1 MMPALNSPMMA
12 LPPVTQAPHSA
23 AKAYSEQTPI
33 TFKSLLDS
41 ASTPEVDPAD
51 TLQVKANADAE
62 ASFLSPE
69 LLQELSP
76 EKTPDHTGSTNAPL
90 AALLSLL
97 PLPNGTLALFAV
109 DPLDEYPVHNG
120 SESEPFADPAINPVL
135 TLPLLSDPK
144 SELHISFETNLQ
156 TEAADDSEA
165 AIQIALNPK
174 AIFSSADF
182 TSVAGTLA
190 ASASVSGVQQS
201 PAIFT
206 SIFAINS
213 EQVFTV
219 RQLDLARDHLWL
231 DRLAS
236 DIVSAR
242 EFNDKVSFRLL
253 PPRLGQLDV
262 EILKSEAGLSVNMT
276 ATNEEAGKIVAAAQP
291 RLIDE
296 LRSQG
301 MRVHSAEIA
310 YRDMPQHDG
319 RQSNPRTHKTAEI
332 ATPPNTETADAQAAE
347 VAGRFA

>member
-1 MMPALNSPMMA
+1 MMPVLNSPMMA
-12 LPPVTQAPHSA
+12 LLPVTQAPHSA
-23 AKAYSEQTPI
+23 AKAYTEQTPV

-51 TLQVKANADAE
+51 NFQIQANADVEPAL
-62 ASFLSPE
+62 LSPE

-76 EKTPDHTGSTNAPL
+76 EKTPDHAGSTNAPL
-90 AALLSLL
+90 AAILSLL

-109 DPLDEYPVHNG
+109 DPLDEYPVYNG
-120 SESEPFADPAINPVL
+120 SESEPIADPAINPAL

-144 SELHISFETNLQ
+144 SALHISFETNMP

-174 AIFSSADF
+174 AILPAADF

-190 ASASVSGVQQS
+190 ASTFASGAQQS
-201 PAIFT
+201 TVISSSIFT
-206 SIFAINS
+206 INT
-213 EQVFTV
+213 EQVFTG

-236 DIVSAR
+236 DIVAAR

-262 EILKSEAGLSVNMT
+262 EILMSEAGLSVNMT

-319 RQSNPRTHKTAEI
+319 RQSNPRTHKTAEF
-332 ATPPNTETADAQAAE
+332 AAPPNTETADAQAAE

>member
-1 MMPALNSPMMA
+1 MMPALTSPTMT

-23 AKAYSEQTPI
+23 AKAYSEQTPV

-41 ASTPEVDPAD
+41 ASTPEIDPAD
-51 TLQVKANADAE
+51 TFQMQANADVE
-62 ASFLSPE
+62 ATFLSPE
-69 LLQELSP
+69 FLQELSP
-76 EKTPDHTGSTNAPL
+76 EKTLDHTGSTNATL
-90 AALLSLL
+90 ATIPSLL
-97 PLPNGTLALFAV
+97 PAPNGTLALFAV
-109 DPLDEYPVHNG
+109 DSLDEYPVHNG
-120 SESEPFADPAINPVL
+120 SEPEPIADISINPVL
-135 TLPLLSDPK
+135 TLLLLSDPK
-144 SELHISFETNLQ
+144 SALHISFETNMP

-174 AIFSSADF
+174 AILPAADF

-190 ASASVSGVQQS
+190 ASTFASGAQQS
-201 PAIFT
+201 TVISSSIFT
-206 SIFAINS
+206 INT
-213 EQVFTV
+213 EQVFTG

-236 DIVSAR
+236 DIVAAR

-262 EILKSEAGLSVNMT
+262 EICTLRDGLSVNMT

-301 MRVHSAEIA
+301 MRVHSAEIT

-319 RQSNPRTHKTAEI
+319 RQSNPRTRQTTEF
-332 ATPPNTETADAQAAE
+332 ATPPNTETADTEAAQ